1 MPTWILLSLA
11 FPVLLGVVNILDK
24 LIVDRFAP
32 AVYFYAFW
40 IGVYEIVIGL
50 AIVSVTSAYGFETR
64 DFLGGMLTG
73 SIRAVGLLLILSAL
87 KRGQVIRVVPVWY
100 LYPLMVAVMAA
111 GFLEEDLSGLAWVA
125 VVLAVAGA
133 VLVSWQGNAAGGS
146 FGSLT
151 VLALALGGAVT
162 FAVSIV
168 LTKHFISDDSFWRFY
183 GSTRLGFAITLL
195 SVIALPDVRRRAL
208 GMVRNRG
215 LMKMVAL
222 VEVVVTVAVLVSFA
236 AINLGPVSLVAA
248 ISAIQ
253 PSLVFLYSLGLA
265 TIAPTSFGS
274 WIARGTLRPQ
284 VAGIAA
290 ITAGVVL
297 ISIQSE

>member
-1 MPTWILLSLA
+1 M
-11 FPVLLGVVNILDK
+11 
-24 LIVDRFAP
+24 
-32 AVYFYAFW
+32 
-40 IGVYEIVIGL
+40 
-50 AIVSVTSAYGFETR
+50 
-64 DFLGGMLTG
+64 
-73 SIRAVGLLLILSAL
+73 
-87 KRGQVIRVVPVWY
+87 
-100 LYPLMVAVMAA
+100 
-111 GFLEEDLSGLAWVA
+111 
-125 VVLAVAGA
+125 LAVAGA

-222 VEVVVTVAVLVSFA
+222 VEVVVTVVTVVTVAVLVSFA

>member
-1 MPTWILLSLA
+1 M
-11 FPVLLGVVNILDK
+11 
-24 LIVDRFAP
+24 
-32 AVYFYAFW
+32 
-40 IGVYEIVIGL
+40 
-50 AIVSVTSAYGFETR
+50 
-64 DFLGGMLTG
+64 
-73 SIRAVGLLLILSAL
+73 
-87 KRGQVIRVVPVWY
+87 
-100 LYPLMVAVMAA
+100 
-111 GFLEEDLSGLAWVA
+111 
-125 VVLAVAGA
+125 
-133 VLVSWQGNAAGGS
+133 
-146 FGSLT
+146 
-151 VLALALGGAVT
+151 
-162 FAVSIV
+162 SIV

-183 GSTRLGFAITLL
+183 GSPRLGFAITLL

-222 VEVVVTVAVLVSFA
+222 LEVVVTVAVLVSFA

-284 VAGIAA
+284 VAGIAV